1 MDSFPAFLPLAGRRV
16 VVIGSGE
23 AADAKARLF
32 DGSPATLIRLAAPDA
47 DQLAT
52 ADLVFIA
59 LPDGPMLD
67 DALAQARA
75 GRALVNVVDRP
86 ELSAFTT
93 PSIVDRGPVVA
104 AIGTNG
110 AAPMLATRLRQQ
122 LEALTPPRLGELAAF
137 VLARQGETR
146 RRFPDLVARRRV
158 LRRILEG
165 PTAAAVLAGD
175 AVAAQRAFEAALEAE
190 TTDGRSSSPKG
201 KVWDL
206 EVGPDADDLTLGDA
220 RRLGA
225 ADRLWL
231 DGDVP
236 GSILA
241 LARRDAP
248 RERDPTDAEVQTW
261 LAAGEVI
268 CRLRTRTG

>member
-137 VLARQGETR
+137 VRARQGETR

-175 AVAAQRAFEAALEAE
+175 GVAAQRAFEAALEAE
-190 TTDGRSSSPKG
+190 TTDGLPLSPEG

-206 EVGPDADDLTLGDA
+206 EVGPDADDLTLRDA

-231 DGDVP
+231 EGDVP
-236 GSILA
+236 GSVLA

-248 RERDPTDAEVQTW
+248 CDRDPTDAEVQAW
-261 LAAGEVI
+261 LTAGEII

>member
-1 MDSFPAFLPLAGRRV
+1 MDQFPAFLPLAGRRV
-16 VVIGSGE
+16 VIVGSGE

-32 DGSPATLIRLAAPDA
+32 DGSPAVLVRLEVPDPAVLAA
-47 DQLAT
+47 

-59 LPDGPMLD
+59 LPDGPALEA
-67 DALAQARA
+67 ALAQARA

-93 PSIVDRGPVVA
+93 PSILDRGTVVA
-104 AIGTNG
+104 AIGTGG

-122 LEALTPPRLGELAAF
+122 LEAVTPPRLGELADF
-137 VLARQGETR
+137 LRARQGR
-146 RRFPDLVARRRV
+146 IRQQFPDLVARRRV

-175 AVAAQRAFEAALEAE
+175 LDAAQTAFEAAL
-190 TTDGRSSSPKG
+190 TDAAPTGA
-201 KVWDL
+201 VWEL
-206 EVGPDADDLTLGDA
+206 EVGADAEDLTLRDV

-231 DGDVP
+231 EGDVP
-236 GSILA
+236 DTVLA

-248 RERDPTDAEVQTW
+248 RAVRPTDAEVRAW

-268 CRLRTRTG
+268 CRLRRVGG

>member
-1 MDSFPAFLPLAGRRV
+1 MDSFPAFLPLAGRCV

-32 DGSPATLIRLAAPDA
+32 DGSPATVIRLPGA
-47 DQLAT
+47 DRDVLAT

-59 LPDGPMLD
+59 LPDGPELD
-67 DALAQARA
+67 TALALARS

-122 LEALTPPRLGELAAF
+122 LEALTPPRLGDLADF
-137 VLARQGETR
+137 VRARQAETR
-146 RRFPDLVARRRV
+146 RRFPDLVTRRRV

-165 PTAAAVLAGD
+165 PAATAVLAGD
-175 AVAAQRAFEAALEAE
+175 LEAAQQAYLDALEAGTGGTAQPAPAGE
-190 TTDGRSSSPKG
+190 
-201 KVWDL
+201 VWDL
-206 EVGPDADDLTLGDA
+206 QVGPDADALTLGEA

-231 DGDVP
+231 EGDVP
-236 GSILA
+236 DTVMA

-248 RERDPTDAEVQTW
+248 RDRNPTDDAVQAW

-268 CRLRTRTG
+268 CRLRAIRG